1 MNARLDRIER
11 AIERLR
17 PEPPPDAVKRVIDR
31 LPTLWP
37 VLERFPEAQAAMLRQ
52 LKAHQAEFFTAD
64 AKGDRV
70 LAVASGDPPG
80 RFILAAVIYRVLKR
94 FPAALA
100 AVDTALREEALK

>member
-11 AIERLR
+11 ALDRLR
-17 PEPPPDAVKRVIDR
+17 PEPPPDAVKRVIDQ

-52 LKAHQAEFFTAD
+52 LKTHRAEFFGVD

-70 LAVASGDPPG
+70 LAVAAGDPPG
-80 RFILAAVIYRVLKR
+80 RFILAGVIYRVLRR

-100 AVDTALREEALK
+100 AVDVALREEALR